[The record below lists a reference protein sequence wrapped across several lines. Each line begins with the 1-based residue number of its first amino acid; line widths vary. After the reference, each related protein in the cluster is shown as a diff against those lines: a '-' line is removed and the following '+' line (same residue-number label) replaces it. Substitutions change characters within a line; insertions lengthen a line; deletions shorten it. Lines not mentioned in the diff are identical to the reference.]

1 MSGGLLD
8 LLSAAALD
16 EDTIDKTLDQLDGAT
31 AVARGHDDASRD
43 AVESAQSLDIDAG
56 NAETASLNVHT
67 NGILDSLE
75 GRGAEAI
82 AATSTDSG
90 TSHPFHGDASLETT
104 EKPGLEYDTQAA
116 ETDGTAAIE
125 AATAQEDVKD
135 GAELIEAIRRSS
147 VEVKEELL
155 ATTMDVDLSAVTRN
169 PKVAGVK
176 RKASASSLNNSA
188 RQALADVA
196 ARGPLSAR
204 PFDGQDRSRT
214 RATSTLLS
222 QATAPPHRRE
232 RPVAPNI
239 PLSGAALPSGRTLPP
254 SLSSILSNT
263 PYSPEVHQTRGLP
276 PLPPLPPAGFQTPTP
291 LYHANHPHDT
301 SPALALHAARPPS
314 ATQLY
319 HAESRVHVP
328 AHSRRSASAASP
340 VQQAQTPH
348 AASVAASRKR
358 ARPAS
363 QSTRSNRNTAEI
375 TPRTGTFPGGVNQ
388 RGRTQ
393 MPHSAFVAPERL
405 AEDSGIIRCI
415 CPFDDD
421 DGFTVQCDRCYGW
434 LHGLCVGISADMVMP
449 DDYICPMCDPS
460 FRLSQADLLRA
471 EQLQLIRRAEEAR
484 IRQEMANAAAAAEL
498 QAEQG
503 LPLTLTGFAQ
513 SGEPAIDI
521 PRFPGSDV
529 PGGQPTDN
537 TPEAAGWQAYSKLGI
552 MFERS
557 EFDVSRLCAR

>member
-16 EDTIDKTLDQLDGAT
+16 EDTIDKTLVQLDGAT

-116 ETDGTAAIE
+116 ETGGTAAIE

-196 ARGPLSAR
+196 ARGPLSA
-204 PFDGQDRSRT
+204 
-214 RATSTLLS
+214 
-222 QATAPPHRRE
+222 PPHRRE

-276 PLPPLPPAGFQTPTP
+276 PLPPLSPAGFQTPTP

-449 DDYICPMCDPS
+449 DDYICPMCDPA

-484 IRQEMANAAAAAEL
+484 IRQEMANTAAAAEL
-498 QAEQG
+498 QAAQG
-503 LPLTLTGFAQ
+503 LPPTFTGLAQ
-513 SGEPAIDI
+513 SGEPSIMSPDI
-521 PRFPGSDV
+521 PRFPGVDI
-529 PGGQPTDN
+529 PGGQPMSN
-537 TPEAAGWQAYSKLGI
+537 TPEVAGWQAYGKGAVHLRKFGN
-552 MFERS
+552 
-557 EFDVSRLCAR
+557 